1 MRLGILTSAASLLVS
16 CGNDPRKNEQN
27 REVLVPL
34 STLKTK
40 EEAEAYLSELRR
52 SNPGLT
58 ESCIEKMR
66 SDQLGAFEF
75 INNPACFEMQPRRRW
90 TGVWNKGWEWTSF
103 CEGSGSGCPIASE
116 RGATWLTFADGARP
130 RWEPKDG
137 LHRVEFVGRRSA
149 APGNFGHL
157 GQYDHLMVVDQLISI
172 APLRKAPKE
181 E

>member
-1 MRLGILTSAASLLVS
+1 MRLGILTSAALLLVS
-16 CGNDPRKNEQN
+16 CGNDPRRNEKNE
-27 REVLVPL
+27 EVLVPL
-34 STLKTK
+34 SVLKTK
-40 EEAEAYLSELRR
+40 DEAEAYLSELRR

-66 SDQLGAFEF
+66 SDQLGSFEF

-103 CEGSGSGCPIASE
+103 CEGSGTDCPIASE
-116 RGATWLTFADGARP
+116 RGAIWLTFADGAHP

-137 LHRVEFVGRRSA
+137 LHRIEFVGRRSA
-149 APGNFGHL
+149 APGHFGHL
-157 GQYDHLMVVDQLISI
+157 GQYDHLMVVDRLIST
-172 APLRKAPKE
+172 ALLKKAPRE